1 MIAKGEG
8 TFDPVAIIKAY
19 VGKVG
24 NSEWLFPNF
33 RLGKNKAI
41 DLVNKPVSYNNTLK
55 LFRQALN
62 DIGLDGKLYS
72 LHSLRTGALSEAANA
87 ENVDKEALQR
97 HVRWISANMVDYYH
111 EMSLEKRLAT
121 VRSLSIY
128 E

>member
-19 VGKVG
+19 VGKIG

-33 RLGKNKAI
+33 RLGKNKAF

-72 LHSLRTGALSEAANA
+72 LHSLRTGALSEVISDIHTNPRV
-87 ENVDKEALQR
+87 NLVDLGA
-97 HVRWISANMVDYYH
+97 
-111 EMSLEKRLAT
+111 
-121 VRSLSIY
+121 
-128 E
+128 